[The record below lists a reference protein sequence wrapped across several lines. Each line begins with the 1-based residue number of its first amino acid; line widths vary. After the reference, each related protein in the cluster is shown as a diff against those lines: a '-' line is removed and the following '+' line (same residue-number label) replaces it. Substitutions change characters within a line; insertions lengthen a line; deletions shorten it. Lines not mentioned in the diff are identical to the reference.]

1 MFKVL
6 HKETWT
12 SDNGKWK
19 VSTKVI
25 EQYGEDNIRFIT
37 GNVIARTLDKRGNW
51 KRVKASNL
59 PMYVKAKY
67 QEGWNMVHM
76 TR

>member
-1 MFKVL
+1 MFKTL
-6 HKETWT
+6 YKNTWY

-37 GNVIARTLDKRGNW
+37 GGAIVFTRDKRGNW
-51 KRVKASNL
+51 KRVAADKL
-59 PMYVKAKY
+59 PKYVREQY
-67 QEGWNMVHM
+67 DFGWNLVHT

>member
-1 MFKVL
+1 MFKIL
-6 HKETWT
+6 YKNTWY

-25 EQYGEDNIRFIT
+25 EQTCDDNIRFIT
-37 GNVIARTLDKRGNW
+37 GDVVVSALDKYGNW
-51 KRVKASNL
+51 KRVGINNL
-59 PMYVKAKY
+59 PKYVRDQY
-67 QEGWNMVHM
+67 DEGWKLVHT